1 MILDGLGVPFRYI
14 DISIRG
20 KENERDFM
28 RKNAVKKERENL
40 APQPPQ
46 FFFKEE
52 YLGVLIKKKKFFRI
66 YFLEFY

>member
-1 MILDGLGVPFRYI
+1 MILDGLGVPFRPI

-28 RKNAVKKERENL
+28 RKNAIRKGKENL
-40 APQPPQ
+40 IPQPPQ

-52 YLGVLIKKKKFFRI
+52 YLGV
-66 YFLEFY
+66 